1 MTQALVLTGCVILL
15 IALNA
20 LFVAVEFSYL
30 TVHRG
35 TIEKAADGGDARAV
49 RVRNH
54 LRTLS
59 SQLSGAQLGI
69 TVTSLVIGF
78 IAEPSLATLIRS
90 VAGQVGVGA
99 FIPAG
104 VAVMAAFIIA
114 TFSQMVFGE
123 LVPKNWGIAEPV
135 RVARLVVLP
144 HTVFMVVFGWFVR
157 LLNAAANA
165 VVRALGF
172 EPTEELNNARTA
184 EELSAAVRHSGRE
197 GTLEKET
204 AELVARSIEFGE
216 RTAGEVMRPRPR
228 VDFLDADDP
237 VSEVVATAIRTGH
250 SRFPVTG
257 KDVDDIVGLVHVKQ
271 AFGVP
276 YEERADTAIRDIL
289 VPAPVVPESMTLDPL
304 LSRLREPGLQLAV
317 VVDEY
322 GGTAGIVA
330 LEDLVEEIVGD
341 IKDEHDRESVSYR
354 RQGRSWLVSGLLRP
368 DELGELLELVLP
380 EGEESDTLG
389 GLVTERLDHL
399 PEPGERITLDV
410 RDEVN
415 RDGEGLPTSAQVDI
429 LVLSRDGHRV
439 DRLRIV
445 PRRPHAP
452 VATRAPR
459 AAQAGEA
466 R

>member
-1 MTQALVLTGCVILL
+1 MSEALVLTGCVILL

-35 TIEKAADGGDARAV
+35 TIERASQSGDARAG
-49 RVRNH
+49 RVLNH

-69 TVTSLVIGF
+69 TVTSLVIGY
-78 IAEPSLATLIRS
+78 IAEPSLATLLRGM
-90 VAGQVGVGA
+90 AGQVGLEEY
-99 FIPAG
+99 IPAG
-104 VAVMAAFIIA
+104 IAVTAAFVIA

-144 HTVFMVVFGWFVR
+144 HTVFMAVFGWLVH
-157 LLNAAANA
+157 LLNASANA

-204 AELVARSIEFGE
+204 AELVSRSIEFGE

-228 VDFLDADDP
+228 VDFLDAADP
-237 VSEVVATAIRTGH
+237 VAEVVATAIRTGH
-250 SRFPVTG
+250 SRFPVIG
-257 KDVDDIVGLVHVKQ
+257 EDVDDIVGLVHVKQ
-271 AFGVP
+271 ALGVP
-276 YEERADTAIRDIL
+276 YAQRGCKPIRDIL
-289 VPAPVVPESMTLDPL
+289 APAPVVPESMTLDPL
-304 LSRLREPGLQLAV
+304 LRRLREPGSQLAV

-322 GGTAGIVA
+322 GGTAGVVA
-330 LEDLVEEIVGD
+330 LEDLVEEIVGE
-341 IKDEHDRESVSYR
+341 IKDEHDLEAVSYR

-368 DELGELLELVLP
+368 DELGELLGLVLP
-380 EGEESDTLG
+380 EGKESDTLG
-389 GLVTERLDHL
+389 GLVTEILDHL
-399 PEPGERITLDV
+399 PEPGEHITLDA
-410 RDEVN
+410 RDEIN
-415 RDGEGLPTSAQVDI
+415 RDEEGLPTPAQVDI
-429 LVLSRDGHRV
+429 HVLSLDGHRV
-439 DRLRIV
+439 DRLRVI

-452 VATRAPR
+452 AARRASLT
-459 AAQAGEA
+459 GEEGE
-466 R
+466 RR